1 MAKKEQMPP
10 ATGGPENPDSG
21 PTQQPAEPA
30 GGGLETN
37 KDARTMAML
46 CHLLAIFTSFLGPL
60 IIWLV
65 KKDEYSYVDEQGKE
79 ALNFQITVVLASFV
93 AGLLTFVCIGV
104 VLLPAIWIVDI
115 VFCIIAAV
123 AVNKGEHYRYPLSLR
138 LIK

>member
-1 MAKKEQMPP
+1 MAEKEQMPP

-30 GGGLETN
+30 GGGLESN

-46 CHLLAIFTSFLGPL
+46 CHLLAIFTIFLGPL

-79 ALNFQITVVLASFV
+79 ALNFQITVVLALFV

>member
-30 GGGLETN
+30 GGGLESN

-60 IIWLV
+60 IVWLV

>member
-30 GGGLETN
+30 GGGLESN

-79 ALNFQITVVLASFV
+79 ALNFQITVVLALFV

>member
-30 GGGLETN
+30 GGGPESN